1 MIMTCRKIMNC
12 ARRLLREPSDGVHVC
27 TVSAADA
34 DDEERAG
41 YILAAAISEMA
52 DTDDEY
58 RRSMGLP
65 ARETIGDM
73 ISVGADDDFPLSSRF
88 AHPAAY
94 YLAAMM
100 SADEY
105 PELSDTLFDRFSDG
119 MAAIRASLRATSGKT
134 EDVYI

>member
-1 MIMTCRKIMNC
+1 MNC
-12 ARRLLREPSDGVHVC
+12 ARKLLRDPQGDAQIC

-34 DDEERAG
+34 EDDDRAG
-41 YILAAAISEMA
+41 YILAAAISEMS

-58 RRSMGLP
+58 RRSMNLP
-65 ARETIGDM
+65 AKKASEM
-73 ISVGADDDFPLSSRF
+73 ISVDADDDFPLSARF

-105 PELSDTLFDRFSDG
+105 PELSDTLFDRFSDS
-119 MAAIRASLRATSGKT
+119 MAAIRASLLATTGKT
-134 EDVYI
+134 EDVYS

>member
-1 MIMTCRKIMNC
+1 MTCRKIMTC
-12 ARRLLREPSDGVHVC
+12 ARKLLRDPQGGPHSC
-27 TVSAADA
+27 ILSSAEAE
-34 DDEERAG
+34 DEERAG

-65 ARETIGDM
+65 SRAAAEA
-73 ISVGADDDFPLSSRF
+73 ISVDADDDFPLSARF

-94 YLAAMM
+94 YLAAMLA
-100 SADEY
+100 ADEY

-119 MAAIRASLRATSGKT
+119 MAAIRASLPATLGKT
-134 EDVYI
+134 EDVYG